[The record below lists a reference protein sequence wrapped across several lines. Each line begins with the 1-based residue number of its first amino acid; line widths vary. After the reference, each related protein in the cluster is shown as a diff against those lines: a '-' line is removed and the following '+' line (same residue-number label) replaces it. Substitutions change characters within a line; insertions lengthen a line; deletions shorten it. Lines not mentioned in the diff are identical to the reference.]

1 MARIIAWEIISL
13 DGFFE
18 GDQPWDLRHHEAI
31 WGDDLRD
38 MSLRIGAEAGLLVF
52 GRKTYDGMVQ
62 YWPTDITEP
71 ALANYMNSFP
81 KLVAS
86 RTMTSASWQNA
97 EVTDDIVTE
106 LLRRRD
112 SNEQPIFIF
121 GSATLMHFLL
131 DVGLIDELMIGLAP
145 ILIGSGHPLFPS
157 PQAKRDLRLV
167 DAQVIDTGGVIL
179 HYAVTA

>member
-1 MARIIAWEIISL
+1 MARIIAWEVISL

-18 GDQPWDLRHHEAI
+18 GDHPWDLRHHESI

-38 MSLRIGAEAGLLVF
+38 VSLRIGAEAGLLVF

-62 YWPTDITEP
+62 YWPTDTTEP
-71 ALANYMNSFP
+71 AIAHYMNTMP

-86 RTMTSASWQNA
+86 RTMTSASWQNT

-112 SNEQPIFIF
+112 NQERPIFIF
-121 GSATLMHFLL
+121 GSATLVRFLL

-145 ILIGSGHPLFPS
+145 IVLGSGNPLFPS
-157 PQAKRDLRLV
+157 PQAKRALSLV
-167 DAQVIDTGGVIL
+167 DAQVIDTGGVVL
-179 HYAVTA
+179 RYAVT